1 MDDLVPVES
10 ELLKR
15 LVHQIDRVET
25 TGELQHEN
33 VLERREALAVDE
45 CEQSL
50 QQNIHSTLLHFL
62 PGTSGNGILT
72 MESERGEFL

>member
-1 MDDLVPVES
+1 MDDLIPVES

-15 LVHQIDRVET
+15 FVHQVDRVET

-45 CEQSL
+45 CEQCL
-50 QQNIHSTLLHFL
+50 QQTHVHSTLST
-62 PGTSGNGILT
+62 TSPCQGRAEMG
-72 MESERGEFL
+72 F